1 MIILIVATLVFMA
14 VRLIVTFIAAVV
26 AIRMS
31 LDDGAAVAVHRQRPQ
46 DAPPIG
52 PWDPVRGPQDAPRP
66 QDASIDP
73 NVLRLQDAPGSPRL
87 LSTAPQ
93 SPPTV
98 RWMRLLI
105 TVRGVGSGMPVG
117 THCAEQA
124 LDERTTVL
132 DAVPRPTTGP
142 AYLGGRDDAAYLR
155 GWDDGVDWI
164 RQGNPEREPSWS
176 SAAYMTGWNDSV
188 KAIAKARRL
197 RACGEGMPVAS

>member
-31 LDDGAAVAVHRQRPQ
+31 LDDGGGVAVPRQRPQ

-66 QDASIDP
+66 QDARIDP
-73 NVLRLQDAPGSPRL
+73 HVLRLQDAPGSPRL

-117 THCAEQA
+117 THCAKQA
-124 LDERTTVL
+124 VDGRTTVL

-188 KAIAKARRL
+188 KAIAKARRS

>member
-1 MIILIVATLVFMA
+1 MIILIVATLVFVA

-31 LDDGAAVAVHRQRPQ
+31 LDDGGGVAVPRQRPQ

-66 QDASIDP
+66 QDARIDP
-73 NVLRLQDAPGSPRL
+73 RVPRLQDAPGSPRL

-124 LDERTTVL
+124 LDEGTTVL

-188 KAIAKARRL
+188 KAVAKARRL
-197 RACGEGMPVAS
+197 SACGEGMPVAS

>member
-1 MIILIVATLVFMA
+1 
-14 VRLIVTFIAAVV
+14 
-26 AIRMS
+26 
-31 LDDGAAVAVHRQRPQ
+31 
-46 DAPPIG
+46 
-52 PWDPVRGPQDAPRP
+52 
-66 QDASIDP
+66 
-73 NVLRLQDAPGSPRL
+73 
-87 LSTAPQ
+87 
-93 SPPTV
+93 
-98 RWMRLLI
+98 MRLLI

-197 RACGEGMPVAS
+197 SGLRGRYARRVLSPRRVL